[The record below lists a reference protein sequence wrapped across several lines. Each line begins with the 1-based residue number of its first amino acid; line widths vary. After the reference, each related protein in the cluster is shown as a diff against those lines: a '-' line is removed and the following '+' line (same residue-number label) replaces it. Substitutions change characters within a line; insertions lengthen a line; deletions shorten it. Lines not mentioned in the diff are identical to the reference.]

1 MKLDDILGV
10 STVVILTAGW
20 ITILGYFGF
29 LWSLAYLAFVLTAFV
44 MSLRWAIKHEQRGKI
59 HEA

>member
-10 STVVILTAGW
+10 SAIVIITAGW
-20 ITILGYFGF
+20 ITILGYFGL
-29 LWSLAYLAFVLTAFV
+29 LWSLAYLAFVLAAFV
-44 MSLRWAIKHEQRGKI
+44 LSLRWAIKHEQREEI